1 MCLHLL
7 AIFALIGVPRLFPR
21 TIPGNTA
28 NNLAASSAS
37 IASVLKQASPLT
49 NSVSNHHD

>member
-21 TIPGNTA
+21 TIPGNT